1 MKIFVHNSQVT
12 TFLILSVV
20 KQIFHHGLKFFQ
32 VFVENSSFSYVAYD
46 LRNNLEHANL
56 TKNIYFAISQLQV
69 YES

>member
-1 MKIFVHNSQVT
+1 MLLATYLKHN
-12 TFLILSVV
+12 FE
-20 KQIFHHGLKFFQ
+20 
-32 VFVENSSFSYVAYD
+32 ENSSYFYAAYG